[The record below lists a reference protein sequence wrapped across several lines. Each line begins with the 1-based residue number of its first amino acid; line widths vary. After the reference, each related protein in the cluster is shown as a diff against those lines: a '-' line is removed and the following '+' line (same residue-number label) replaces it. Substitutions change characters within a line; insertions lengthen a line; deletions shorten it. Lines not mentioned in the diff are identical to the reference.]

1 MYLEVDQVGPSQE
14 FRPQGCVCKNH
25 TSPLWLRVASCL
37 PACVLSGPFCAALDS
52 QASSSGSLVEESSP
66 QLPNP
71 PGGATLALPQ
81 VPATYDILLRCW
93 PTPRPPCCPYRH
105 FEPEYLIHLGDSFS
119 RFPITM
125 QDLLE
130 FFFFALLTTVA
141 SLECEI
147 CLSNGTHCTGPKKT
161 CPLEKNACMIAYTEN
176 TVDGKKEHTIDKDCA
191 TANICT
197 SSAIELYFGPGRFM
211 RTVVYCCI
219 ENLCKKFESKFPP
232 IETRM
237 NGKQCPACHVW
248 SDTCKEEM
256 VNCTGHNVYCFDVSS
271 HSHAQTNSVD
281 RTMKG
286 CTTKSVCS
294 SIRSGRSPILGNSD
308 LIRRATCIPEV
319 SRGSRCSGFL
329 LPTFSGLLLLLKILV

>member
-1 MYLEVDQVGPSQE
+1 MQTL
-14 FRPQGCVCKNH
+14 
-25 TSPLWLRVASCL
+25 LRSFL
-37 PACVLSGPFCAALDS
+37 FF
-52 QASSSGSLVEESSP
+52 
-66 QLPNP
+66 
-71 PGGATLALPQ
+71 
-81 VPATYDILLRCW
+81 ILL
-93 PTPRPPCCPYRH
+93 TK
-105 FEPEYLIHLGDSFS
+105 GN
-119 RFPITM
+119 
-125 QDLLE
+125 
-130 FFFFALLTTVA
+130 
-141 SLECEI
+141 SLECET
-147 CLSNGTHCTGPKKT
+147 CADVGTNCMGRMKTCVEGQDTCIVVFLESIIDGKVLQTVVKGCAPSYKCSYPPKHMTIGKGKSIRTSLRCCTGKDCRLIVP
-161 CPLEKNACMIAYTEN
+161 PRY
-176 TVDGKKEHTIDKDCA
+176 GKKEHTIDKDCA
-191 TANICT
+191 TADICT
-197 SSAIELYFGPGRFM
+197 SSAIELYFGSGRFM

-219 ENLCKKFESKFPP
+219 ENLCKKIESKFPP

-271 HSHAQTNSVD
+271 HSHAQTSSVD

-286 CTTKSVCS
+286 CTTKSVCT

>member
-1 MYLEVDQVGPSQE
+1 MARTRRRGSAGLPREERHQS
-14 FRPQGCVCKNH
+14 GC
-25 TSPLWLRVASCL
+25 L
-37 PACVLSGPFCAALDS
+37 LSRKTPAAL
-52 QASSSGSLVEESSP
+52 QGTEGNSLECETCADVGTNCMGRMKTCVEGQDTCIVVFLES
-66 QLPNP
+66 
-71 PGGATLALPQ
+71 
-81 VPATYDILLRCW
+81 I
-93 PTPRPPCCPYRH
+93 
-105 FEPEYLIHLGDSFS
+105 I
-119 RFPITM
+119 
-125 QDLLE
+125 
-130 FFFFALLTTVA
+130 VA

-147 CLSNGTHCTGPKKT
+147 CSSNGTDCTGPKKT
-161 CPLEKNACMIAYTEN
+161 CSLEKNACMIAYTEN

-191 TANICT
+191 TADICT
-197 SSAIELYFGPGRFM
+197 SSAIELYFGSGRFM

-219 ENLCKKFESKFPP
+219 ENLCKKIESKFPP

-271 HSHAQTNSVD
+271 HSHAQTSSVD

-286 CTTKSVCS
+286 CTTKSVCT